1 MIEFQEKP
9 LKKGLIREKENSLSH
24 KAFGCWVKGRQLHRV
39 GQRRPHFRQN
49 SFVRDKLLF
58 PVNAALINLRR
69 RKLFWFGVYCMMGWI
84 LNHPPHQPEGRV
96 FSPKQTGSP
105 LALTFC
111 SELDLRDIKTGP
123 VNHPDPPPQKTLPDA
138 LGGFQHL
145 PGFRGWWR
153 TGQWGDTL
161 PCMTPELGAAPPPA
175 APSPSPHSGSRGR
188 PLHPAPLWTGWWCC
202 STALESALQLGMAPQ
217 RSPRHLKSS
226 DVEKSQMR
234 GSWKTGRF
242 VEVMEVTYRQRP
254 LRATAEKDVFRVG
267 LNASISSAYEFRHSL
282 DYFW

>member
-1 MIEFQEKP
+1 MVWKSKSWVMVINGEHFTWIINWLNFLCFLLNLKSLFSSLNHKMIEFQEKP

-138 LGGFQHL
+138 LGGF
-145 PGFRGWWR
+145 
-153 TGQWGDTL
+153 
-161 PCMTPELGAAPPPA
+161 
-175 APSPSPHSGSRGR
+175 
-188 PLHPAPLWTGWWCC
+188 
-202 STALESALQLGMAPQ
+202 
-217 RSPRHLKSS
+217 
-226 DVEKSQMR
+226 
-234 GSWKTGRF
+234 
-242 VEVMEVTYRQRP
+242 
-254 LRATAEKDVFRVG
+254 
-267 LNASISSAYEFRHSL
+267 
-282 DYFW
+282 